1 MGDPG
6 FRQLA
11 VRDLDIVVPSALNLS
26 LSKQYWF
33 CGKVSKLLNVPC
45 LVEFLESI

>member
-11 VRDLDIVVPSALNLS
+11 VRDFDIVVPYALNLS
-26 LSKQYWF
+26 LPKQYWF
-33 CGKVSKLLNVPC
+33 CGKVSNAAERSMPGGV
-45 LVEFLESI
+45 S